1 MSEANVKPAQAGG
14 QSQVEVFRKRRERV
28 LEQIGEGVM
37 VIATAPEAVRNRD
50 AHYPYRFDSY
60 FYHLTGFAEPE
71 AVLVLV
77 AGKSPQQIL
86 FCREKNEER
95 EIWDGFRHGP
105 AAAREDFGFDA
116 AHAIEELD
124 EVLPQLLEN
133 QPALRYVIGRDLAW
147 DERVLA
153 WLNKVRGKA
162 RSGVQAPETLID
174 ARSLLDEL
182 RLFKDDHEQAMMRR
196 AAEISAAAHV
206 AAMRAT
212 RPGRSEHEIEAE
224 LLYEFRRQGA
234 EAPAYT
240 SIVAGGANACVLHYV
255 FNNQPL
261 KAGDLLLID
270 AGAEYRG
277 YAADITRT
285 FPVSGKFSGPQRD
298 AYEIVLAAQAAAIAQ
313 VAPGRSWQAPHDAAV
328 KVLTQGMVDLGLLQG
343 EVDGLI
349 ESEAY
354 KRFYMHRT
362 GHWLGLDV
370 HDAGEYKQ
378 GGEWRKLQPGMT
390 LTVEPG
396 LYIRSAE
403 DVPEALWN
411 IGIRIEDDALVTE
424 SGCEILTHGVPKSV
438 AEIEEVMRHD

>member
-1 MSEANVKPAQAGG
+1 MSPDLEACRQ
-14 QSQVEVFRKRRERV
+14 RRLRV
-28 LEQIGEGVM
+28 LERMGEGVM
-37 VIATAPEAVRNRD
+37 VIATAPEVVRNRD

-60 FYHLTGFAEPE
+60 FYHLTGFTEPE

-77 AGKSPQQIL
+77 AGSQPQQVL

-105 AAAREDFGFDA
+105 EAARAAFGFDA
-116 AHAIEELD
+116 AHAVGELD
-124 EVLPQLLEN
+124 DILPQLLEN
-133 QPALRYVIGRDLAW
+133 QPALHYIIGRDPAW
-147 DERVLA
+147 DARVLG
-153 WLNKVRGKA
+153 WLNAVRGKA
-162 RSGVQAPETLID
+162 RSGVSAPDRLID
-174 ARSLLDEL
+174 ARGLLDEL
-182 RLFKDDHEQAMMRR
+182 RLLKDAHEQALMRR

-212 RPGRSEHEIEAE
+212 RPGRFEHEIEAE
-224 LLYEFRRQGA
+224 LLYQFRRQGA

-261 KAGDLLLID
+261 KAGDLLLTD

-285 FPVSGKFSGPQRD
+285 FPVSGRFTGAQRD

-313 VAPGRSWQAPHDAAV
+313 VAPGKSWQAPHEAAL
-328 KVLTQGMVDLGLLQG
+328 KVLTRGMVDLGLLKG

-370 HDAGEYKQ
+370 HDAGEYKRA
-378 GGEWRKLQPGMT
+378 GVWRPLQPGMT

-396 LYIRSAE
+396 LYIRPAD
-403 DVPEALWN
+403 DVPKTLWN

-424 SGCEILTHGVPKSV
+424 NGCEILTHGVPKAV
-438 AEIEEVMRHD
+438 TQIEEIVGRD